1 MVKTRTL
8 YKEENKTANRLI
20 TSKYDIV
27 NRTGTM
33 TLTEE
38 IKLMDK
44 AGQIYNNYVEKVYKD
59 VIGKGENQILQ
70 NGKNTM
76 QYKEVMDM
84 IDDERRIH
92 NNIKENKEKINKL
105 KIEREELERLASNEI
120 LANKKESTTDNK
132 VQ

>member
-1 MVKTRTL
+1 MIKTRTL

-20 TSKYDIV
+20 TSEYDIV

-33 TLTEE
+33 TLTDE

-59 VIGKGENQILQ
+59 VIGKGENQILE

-92 NNIKENKEKINKL
+92 DNIKENKEKINKL
-105 KIEREELERLASNEI
+105 KIEREEIERLASNDI
-120 LANKKESTTDNK
+120 LANKEESTTDNK
-132 VQ
+132 

>member
-27 NRTGTM
+27 NRSGTM
-33 TLTEE
+33 TLTDE

-59 VIGKGENQILQ
+59 VIGKGENQILK

-92 NNIKENKEKINKL
+92 DNIKENKEKINKL
-105 KIEREELERLASNEI
+105 KIEREEIERLASNNI
-120 LANKKESTTDNK
+120 LANKEESTTDNK
-132 VQ
+132 